1 MKMVIITCVSDYEKD
16 IMKILE
22 KAEVNA
28 FSAFNIDGYRN
39 DKNELDLQRWFP
51 SNRFGSESL
60 MFFSFDTSEKI
71 KNLFKHLKEYNET
84 LTSNPVRA
92 AVMPIE
98 ESI

>member
-16 IMKILE
+16 IMKILD

-39 DKNELDLQRWFP
+39 DKNELDFQSWFP
-51 SNRFGSESL
+51 TTRLGTESL
-60 MFFSFDTSEKI
+60 MFFSFDTSDKI
-71 KNLFKHLKEYNET
+71 KKLFQHIKEYNDT
-84 LTSNPVRA
+84 LSSNPVRA

>member
-39 DKNELDLQRWFP
+39 DKNEFDLQSWFP
-51 SNRFGSESL
+51 STRLGSESL
-60 MFFSFDTSEKI
+60 MFFSFDTSDKI
-71 KNLFKHLKEYNET
+71 KNLFKHLKEYNDT
-84 LTSNPVRA
+84 LDSSPVRA